1 MTTKLEKQTPLHF
14 AAKEGSVKIV
24 DCLISVY
31 EVNKEPYDYHHRTPL
46 YLAAEYC
53 CVKLIFKLTVFKCIE
68 NF

>member
-14 AAKEGSVKIV
+14 TAKEGSVKIV

-46 YLAAEYC
+46 Y
-53 CVKLIFKLTVFKCIE
+53 
-68 NF
+68 

>member
-14 AAKEGSVKIV
+14 AAKEGSVKIT

-46 YLAAEYC
+46 YLAAEFSF
-53 CVKLIFKLTVFKCIE
+53 VKITFKLTF
-68 NF
+68 